1 MSSLFVLLPAEPA
14 TPGTEFA
21 YLLSQD
27 GHTVGAHASAP
38 ANRLPEASGAGAQ
51 IVAVVPA
58 AALSWHRVE
67 LPKGVGAGSTRLRAV
82 LEGQLEEQLLDEPE
96 ALHFALDPQS
106 RPGAPVWVAVC
117 QRAWLRSALQAL
129 ESAGRA
135 VTRIVPEVS
144 PEAPG
149 ALHVVGNADDA
160 LVIASSVDGVLTMPL
175 SAGSLPLLPPLGA
188 EVPCFAEPAVAAQAE
203 QLLQRPVVLQTAS
216 QRWLQAAQ
224 SGWDLAQ
231 LEFASSGR
239 ARAFKQWTTLWGGLL
254 RAPQWRPARWGAAL
268 LIAANLIG
276 LNAWAWRERTVLQAK
291 QQAVRSTLTS
301 TFPQVRLVVDAPLQM
316 AREVAALRQATGAVS
331 GSDFESLLGVLAA
344 AAPGRTPSGLDFTGG
359 ELRVREI
366 GWTADDLARAQPA
379 LRSQGVSARLQ
390 GDLLVLAPEGTP

>member
-21 YLLSQD
+21 YLLSPD
-27 GHTVGAHASAP
+27 GRTVGAHASAP
-38 ANRLPEASGAGAQ
+38 AGRLPAASGAGAQ

-96 ALHFALDPQS
+96 ALHFALEPQP

-117 QRAWLRSALQAL
+117 QRAWLRGALQAL
-129 ESAGRA
+129 DSAGRA
-135 VTRIVPEVS
+135 VTRIVPEVA

-149 ALHVVGNADDA
+149 ALHVVGDADDA
-160 LVIASSVDGVLTMPL
+160 LVIASTVDGVLTMPL
-175 SAGSLPLLPPLGA
+175 SASSLPLLPPLGVD
-188 EVPCFAEPAVAAQAE
+188 VPCFAEPAVAAQAE

-239 ARAFKQWTTLWGGLL
+239 ARAFKQWATLWGGLL
-254 RAPQWRPARWGAAL
+254 RAPRWRAARWGAAL

-276 LNAWAWRERTVLQAK
+276 LNAWAWRERAVLQDK
-291 QQAVRSTLTS
+291 QQAVRSTLTT

-331 GSDFESLLGVLAA
+331 GGDFESLLGALAT
-344 AAPGRTPSGLDFTGG
+344 AAPGRTPSGLEFTGV
-359 ELRVREI
+359 ELRVRDI
-366 GWTADDLARAQPA
+366 GWTAADLAQAQPA

>member
-14 TPGTEFA
+14 TSGTEFA
-21 YLLSQD
+21 YLVSQD
-27 GHTVGAHASAP
+27 GRSVGAHASAP
-38 ANRLPEASGAGAQ
+38 AALLPEARGAGAQ
-51 IVAVVPA
+51 TVAVVPA

-96 ALHFALDPQS
+96 ALHFALDPQP

-117 QRAWLRSALQAL
+117 QRAWLRNALQTLA
-129 ESAGRA
+129 SAGHP
-135 VTRIVPEVS
+135 VSRIVPEVA

-149 ALHVVGNADDA
+149 ALHVVGDADDA
-160 LVIASSVDGVLTMPL
+160 LVIASSAEGVLAMPL
-175 SAGSLPLLPPLGA
+175 SAGALSLLPPLDA
-188 EVPCFAEPAVAAQAE
+188 DLPCFAEPAVAAQAE
-203 QLLQRPVVLQTAS
+203 QLLQRPVVLQTAG

-231 LEFASSGR
+231 FEFASSGR
-239 ARAFKQWTTLWGGLL
+239 ARAFKQWTGLWGELL
-254 RAPQWRPARWGAAL
+254 RAPRWRAARWGAAL
-268 LIAANLIG
+268 LVAANLVG
-276 LNAWAWRERTVLQAK
+276 LNAWAWRERAALQAK

-316 AREVAALRQATGAVS
+316 AREVAALRQATGAAS
-331 GSDFESLLGVLAA
+331 GGDFESLLGVLATA
-344 AAPGRTPSGLDFTGG
+344 AQGRRPEGLEFTGA
-359 ELRVREI
+359 ELRVRGL
-366 GWTADDLARAQPA
+366 GWTADDLSRAQPA

-390 GDLLVLAPEGTP
+390 GDLLVLAPEGVQ